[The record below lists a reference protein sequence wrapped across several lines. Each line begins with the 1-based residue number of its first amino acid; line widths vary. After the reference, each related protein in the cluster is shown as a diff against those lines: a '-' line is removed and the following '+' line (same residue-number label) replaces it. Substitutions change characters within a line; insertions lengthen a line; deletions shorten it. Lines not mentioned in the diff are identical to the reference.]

1 MARKRILV
9 NPLNPNGIE
18 VAFTAEEEAQADTDA
33 ANAVTRK
40 AAEAEAKIVSD
51 QNKLSGKQKLKNLGL
66 NDAEIKSL
74 IGV

>member
-18 VAFTAEEEAQADTDA
+18 VEFTAAEEAQADTDA

>member
-1 MARKRILV
+1 
-9 NPLNPNGIE
+9 
-18 VAFTAEEEAQADTDA
+18 EAQADTDA

>member
-18 VAFTAEEEAQADTDA
+18 VEFTATEEAQADTDA